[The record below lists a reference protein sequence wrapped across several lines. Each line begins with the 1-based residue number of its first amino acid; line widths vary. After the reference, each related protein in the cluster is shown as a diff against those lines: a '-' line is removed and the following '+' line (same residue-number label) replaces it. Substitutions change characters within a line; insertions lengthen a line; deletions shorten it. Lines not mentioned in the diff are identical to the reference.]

1 MNVLQEYFTY
11 LTHEQTHLALR
22 FLFEQLMHG
31 EVDIRR
37 QSAHLIGQ
45 MTANYDRT
53 YRKELPKDVELPSDD
68 ISAAYLLQKTVET
81 ILYPDYQVTEQHRK
95 WQGYSLRRIV
105 HTLMAS
111 SQQADRE
118 IYRQGLLRFIKK
130 RIMMRGTHF
139 CCSIRQRLWIMR
151 KWTIKISVQSV
162 ILQYPAGNG
171 TAVQGR

>member
-1 MNVLQEYFTY
+1 
-11 LTHEQTHLALR
+11 
-22 FLFEQLMHG
+22 MHG

-45 MTANYDRT
+45 MTANYDRA
-53 YRKELPKDVELPSDD
+53 YRKELPKDVELPADD

-118 IYRQGLLRFIKK
+118 IYRQVLLPFYQKP
-130 RIMMRGTHF
+130 IMMRGTHF